1 MSEGGKEE
9 KKEVSESTASTEGEF
24 DNFVNFAD
32 TVIENIRKSYEMKR
46 YDVLVSEMENLR
58 DEILR
63 IGFWIGIL
71 SNLKRFDCTNLEKMV
86 IDEVV
91 RELKHLAK
99 RKFDELLEKHKR
111 TLDV

>member
-1 MSEGGKEE
+1 MPEGGKEE

-24 DNFVNFAD
+24 DKFVKLAD
-32 TVIENIRKSYEMKR
+32 TVIENIRKSEMK
-46 YDVLVSEMENLR
+46 SEMENLR

-71 SNLKRFDCTNLEKMV
+71 SNLKRFDCTNLEKMI

>member
-32 TVIENIRKSYEMKR
+32 TVIDIRKSYEMKR